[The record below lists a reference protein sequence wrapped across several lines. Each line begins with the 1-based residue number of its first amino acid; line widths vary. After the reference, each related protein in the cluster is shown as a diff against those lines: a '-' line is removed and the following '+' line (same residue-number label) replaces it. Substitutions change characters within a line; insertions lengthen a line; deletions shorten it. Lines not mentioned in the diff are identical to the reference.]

1 MRAMNSC
8 CLTVLL
14 LLGGCSTVP
23 TLPNAKPA
31 VADAI
36 WDGEPPALCLALS
49 GGGIRSGAVS
59 LGVLQGLHEQGLLQ
73 EADLVSTVSGGG
85 YPVYGL
91 IAKGVR
97 APSATLDS
105 LLADGSKFITTS
117 ENSPFITTGDGVFSA
132 FLGGGRVPLNLLSK
146 IIGPTPDLVEQGS
159 LSYLYAMD
167 IHDTFVG
174 YMAPT
179 GGGISLAQTKSVG
192 QGLGFPYWI
201 IQTSAS
207 PGLGP
212 PLNTHRY
219 EFGDVFELSPDWI
232 GSEKFGYM
240 RSYLPSLTLMYS
252 VVASAAAVD
261 APRTNNDDFAVPA
274 WAKRIGFGLG
284 VGMSLQDGK
293 QVFLSDGGFIEN
305 QAVIPL
311 LRRNCKTILA
321 LDASHDPD
329 AKMRGWSNVATY
341 MHANGWQVAVPH
353 FVKGTSPAGKPKDAW
368 DLPSHLYVLSG
379 SKPDQ
384 TRVDILVMKLG
395 IDRSEVALYPAA
407 VQDFWREQLGKG
419 VKEPGCNGLKGLK
432 NRCTFPQQAT
442 VTQLFKPAEF
452 RAYRCLG
459 YHLVKDVV
467 ARPSSGHLY
476 RPDAVFSSIDC
487 AARPPAPD
495 VLNPADTL
503 Q

>member
-1 MRAMNSC
+1 MRAITSC
-8 CLTVLL
+8 CLTVFL

-36 WDGEPPALCLALS
+36 WDGEQPALCLALS

-73 EADLVSTVSGGG
+73 ETDLVSTVSGGG

-91 IAKGVR
+91 IATAVK
-97 APSATLDS
+97 APNSTLDS

-117 ENSPFITTGDGVFSA
+117 EDLPFISADDGVLAA
-132 FLGGGRVPLNLLSK
+132 FLGGAGVSVSVISTIL
-146 IIGPTPDLVEQGS
+146 GPTPDIVERAT
-159 LSYLYAMD
+159 LSYLYALD
-167 IHDTFVG
+167 IHETFVG
-174 YMAPT
+174 YMAPN
-179 GGGISLAQTKSVG
+179 GDGISLAQSKSVG
-192 QGLGFPYWI
+192 QGLAFPYWI

-207 PGLGP
+207 TGLRP
-212 PLNTHRY
+212 PLNAHRY

-232 GSEKFGYM
+232 GSDTFGYM
-240 RSYLPSLTLMYS
+240 RSYISDLTLMDS
-252 VVASAAAVD
+252 VVASAAAID
-261 APRTNNDDFAVPA
+261 APRTNNDDFAVPD

-284 VGMSLQDGK
+284 VGVSLQDGK

-311 LRRNCKTILA
+311 LRRSCKNILA

-329 AKMRGWSNVATY
+329 AKMRGWSNVAKY
-341 MHANGWQVAVPH
+341 MHANGWQVSVPH
-353 FVKGTSPAGKPKDAW
+353 FVKGTSPADKPKDAW
-368 DLPSHLYVLSG
+368 HLPSHLYALSG

-395 IDRSEVALYPAA
+395 IDQSEVGLYPAA
-407 VQDFWREQLGKG
+407 VQDFWREQLGNG
-419 VKEPGCNGLKGLK
+419 IKEPGCNGLKRLK

-467 ARPSSGHLY
+467 SRPSSGPLY

-487 AARPPAPD
+487 AAPPPAPD
-495 VLNPADTL
+495 VPNPADTL